1 MELFHKSF
9 CVFLLAGRAEMSN
22 ISAMMTMSSTAAGA
36 SLDESLSCAGQ
47 LSNAR
52 WSNGRTQ
59 FDQPSRDDEDSSS
72 LIHKFMGSR
81 DVGRLVIGSGGT
93 SSSSDLSADN
103 YKGCSLME
111 LAALSLLLIKVLGSV
126 DLTLIVIIAR
136 CFRGSYIKIKIAS
149 QKRVA
154 LHTKL
159 VVTHRHRFLPS
170 LECCCHPVRN
180 KVSLGR
186 RGCRLSTQVLFLFE
200 ISELRNAIG
209 IGGRRACDPPS
220 RRRLA
225 VVPCHHHH
233 RWPLSLSP
241 AQLLYRPCQVSCH
254 VVCRLRVRF
263 IASPSDTHTAAAA
276 AAAARW
282 PPSFL

>member
-1 MELFHKSF
+1 
-9 CVFLLAGRAEMSN
+9 MSN

-59 FDQPSRDDEDSSS
+59 FDQPSRSDEDSSS

-209 IGGRRACDPPS
+209 IGGRRACDPPVAKKIGRGPMS
-220 RRRLA
+220 SSSSLA
-225 VVPCHHHH
+225 S
-233 RWPLSLSP
+233 LSLSCT
-241 AQLLYRPCQVSCH
+241 AFISAMSSVMSRCVSSARSLH
-254 VVCRLRVRF
+254 RFSLRHPH
-263 IASPSDTHTAAAA
+263 SS
-276 AAAARW
+276 
-282 PPSFL
+282 SSSS

>member
-1 MELFHKSF
+1 MVGRNSTNR
-9 CVFLLAGRAEMSN
+9 LAVMR
-22 ISAMMTMSSTAAGA
+22 
-36 SLDESLSCAGQ
+36 
-47 LSNAR
+47 
-52 WSNGRTQ
+52 
-59 FDQPSRDDEDSSS
+59 DSSS

-209 IGGRRACDPPS
+209 IGGRRACDPPVAKKIGRGPMS
-220 RRRLA
+220 SSSSLA
-225 VVPCHHHH
+225 S
-233 RWPLSLSP
+233 LSLSCT
-241 AQLLYRPCQVSCH
+241 AFISAMSSVMSRCVSSARSLH
-254 VVCRLRVRF
+254 RFSLRHPH
-263 IASPSDTHTAAAA
+263 SS
-276 AAAARW
+276 
-282 PPSFL
+282 SS